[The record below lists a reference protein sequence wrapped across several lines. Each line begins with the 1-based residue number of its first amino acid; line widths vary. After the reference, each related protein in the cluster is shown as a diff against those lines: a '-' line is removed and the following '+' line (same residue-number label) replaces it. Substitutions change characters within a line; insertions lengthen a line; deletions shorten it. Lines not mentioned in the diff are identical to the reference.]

1 MSETPEI
8 FQAGNT
14 VRLQCIFE
22 DFDGNK
28 INPSNVK
35 ITFYDTKY
43 NQLQQSIL
51 STGNRI
57 ATGTYVYNFQTSK
70 TEERRYVYEWYGE
83 INGLPSLKRSS
94 FRTIFI

>member
-1 MSETPEI
+1 MSETPEV

-14 VRLQCIFE
+14 VRLQCEFE

-28 INPSNVK
+28 INPTNVK

-43 NQLQQSIL
+43 NVLQETNLNI
-51 STGNRI
+51 GNI
-57 ATGTYVYNFQTSK
+57 ATGTYIYNFITSNE
-70 TEERRYVYEWYGE
+70 EERRYVYEWYGE